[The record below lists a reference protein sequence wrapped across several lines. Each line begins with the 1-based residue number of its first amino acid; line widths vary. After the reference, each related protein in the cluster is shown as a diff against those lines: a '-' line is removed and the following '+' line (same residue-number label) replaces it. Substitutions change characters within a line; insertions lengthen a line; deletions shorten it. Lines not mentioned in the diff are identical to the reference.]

1 MMNKIERIRVESRER
16 VEAVILELRELA
28 ENSIADT
35 FVKTTR
41 RRIRVYVSELTT
53 NCKHD
58 LTYREV
64 EENIDLVAD
73 ALRAIGYMVSI
84 EIMDTD
90 DHDSYLVV
98 SV

>member
-35 FVKTTR
+35 FVKTMR
-41 RRIRVYVSELTT
+41 RRISVYVSELTT

-58 LTYREV
+58 LAYREV

>member
-16 VEAVILELRELA
+16 VEAVIPELRELA

-35 FVKTTR
+35 FVKTTC
-41 RRIRVYVSELTT
+41 RRISVYVSELTT

-73 ALRAIGYMVSI
+73 ALRAIGYAVSI

>member
-1 MMNKIERIRVESRER
+1 MMNKIERIRVESREK

-41 RRIRVYVSELTT
+41 RRISVYVSELTT